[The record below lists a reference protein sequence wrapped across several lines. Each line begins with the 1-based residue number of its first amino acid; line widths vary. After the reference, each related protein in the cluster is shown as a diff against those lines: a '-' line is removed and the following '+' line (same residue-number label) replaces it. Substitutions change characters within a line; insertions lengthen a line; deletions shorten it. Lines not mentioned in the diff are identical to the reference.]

1 MKIDNN
7 KGFNLLMLCIVVMAL
22 SILMSAV
29 LGFYSITNYK
39 RRLQTTNERFQT
51 IDLAIKNYIF
61 KNNKFP
67 CPAPLNCNKDSCKA
81 SEDKIGI
88 SKLDDS
94 ENCNADNQGV
104 FESTNPDTTKKIY
117 YGNIPAITLGLDN
130 TYISDGWGNK
140 IVYVIPKE
148 LTEKNASMIFFYA
161 KHNDDNEITI
171 EKEGGETE
179 TITLDR
185 KYVKDGIIYL
195 FISFNKNRQG
205 AYAYSSKKA
214 NYFSGKKNN
223 PVQSFEI
230 DTNVSGLLFF
240 KRDIKNFSIGKI
252 EEEMQICPEKQF
264 EHNGVNFTFKSS
276 KYGEIVFSEEM
287 CPSSV
292 SSPTATQSNYYY
304 LSDYRSSNGTLID
317 NRVAI
322 RCGKNGKWE
331 ENLIY
336 SCQLLPKC
344 KKPQE
349 ESKYSLL
356 DWSDFNYTIVNMG
369 EVKDKNDIIRLK
381 CICIY
386 DVDHTYTYGSEQSHY
401 NCKLYEI

>member
-1 MKIDNN
+1 MKINNN
-7 KGFNLLMLCIVVMAL
+7 KGFNLLMLCIVVVAL

-67 CPAPLNCNKDSCKA
+67 CPAPLNCNKDNCKA
-81 SEDKIGI
+81 SGDKIGI
-88 SKLDDS
+88 SKLDGS

-171 EKEGGETE
+171 EKEDNETE
-179 TITLDR
+179 TITLDK

-195 FISFNKNRQG
+195 FISFNKNREG

-214 NYFSGKKNN
+214 NHFSGKINN
-223 PVQSFEI
+223 PVENFEI
-230 DTNVSGLLFF
+230 NTDVNGLLFF
-240 KRDIKNFSIGKI
+240 ERNINNFSVGKI
-252 EEEMQICPEKQF
+252 EEEMQVCPEKQF
-264 EHNGVNFTFKSS
+264 EYNGTNFTFKSA
-276 KYGEIVFSEEM
+276 KYGEIRFSNEM
-287 CPSSV
+287 CPSFV
-292 SSPTATQSNYYY
+292 STPTANQNNYYY

-331 ENLIY
+331 KDLIY

-344 KKPQE
+344 KKPKE

-356 DWSDFNYTIVNMG
+356 DWSDFDYTIVNMG

-381 CICIY
+381 CICTY
-386 DVDHTYTYGSEQSHY
+386 DPNNTYTYNSEYSHY